1 MIDIK
6 YGRVTEL
13 SGGSNIGLRVALTN
27 LFWKDDDGIEQWDA
41 ALLLMRRS
49 FGVGRMNIALQRR
62 DAYLIREPAQ
72 RGEQS
77 YLDRAAEGAATHLF
91 GGMAGQFDKSKIA
104 DIILN
109 NLDAL
114 VHYPPETQDDYNKR
128 KSREMELDGLVIKNH
143 GKTILDTR

>member
-1 MIDIK
+1 MLDIK

-13 SGGSNIGLRVALTN
+13 TGGSSIGVRVALTN
-27 LFWKDDDGIEQWDA
+27 IFWKDEDSQEQWDA
-41 ALLLMRRS
+41 CLLLMRRS
-49 FGVGRMNIALQRR
+49 FGVGRMNLTLQRR
-62 DAYLIREPAQ
+62 DAFLIREPAKL
-72 RGEQS
+72 GEQS

-109 NLDAL
+109 NIDAL
-114 VHYPPETQDDYNKR
+114 VNYPPESQDDYNKR
-128 KSREMELDGLVIKNH
+128 KTREMELDGLVIKNH